1 MERKVVSYKS
11 ELIQL
16 PDRESSKHG
25 LHSTFVIA
33 AICTNHIPSLTEQGK
48 CPEKDI

>member
-1 MERKVVSYKS
+1 MQDIVEM
-11 ELIQL
+11 IDL

-25 LHSTFVIA
+25 LHSTFAIA

-48 CPEKDI
+48 CPEKNISF